1 MYRFETRQFPAI
13 APFAFQI
20 TEIEI
25 DALDPRNVHTAHSHR
40 ECEIYVNLSGDVSF
54 MVEGHQYP
62 VAPGNAIITRPY
74 EMHHC
79 VYHSNAPHHHFW
91 ILFSCAGNEPLL
103 DFFLSRVP
111 GTGNRA
117 VLNDADSG
125 ALIDC
130 CRALGAPGDA
140 GTLYGRFFRML
151 TLLRRGISSGAGDDW
166 IPPEIAPVLDAM
178 NRHFAQP
185 LSVADLA
192 HDAGMSVAT
201 LERSFRRQTGLTP
214 RDYLLRKR
222 LANACRLLDEGASVQ
237 EACDRSG
244 FSDCSRFIAQFRAHC
259 GRTPLQYKKR
269 DLSEK

>member
-1 MYRFETRQFPAI
+1 MYHVENRQFPAI

-25 DALDPRNVHTAHSHR
+25 DALDPRNVHTTHSHR

-91 ILFSCAGNEPLL
+91 ILFSGAGNEALL
-103 DFFLSRVP
+103 DFFLNRVP

-117 VLNDADSG
+117 VLYGTDRE
-125 ALIDC
+125 ALIEC
-130 CRALGAPGDA
+130 CRRLCVPGDA
-140 GTLYGRFFRML
+140 VAQYGRFFQL
-151 TLLRRGISSGAGDDW
+151 LALLRRGIAHEADGDR
-166 IPPEIAPVLDAM
+166 IPPEIAPVLNAM
-178 NRHFAQP
+178 NRDFAQP
-185 LSVADLA
+185 LSVAELA
-192 HDAGMSVAT
+192 RGAGMSVAT
-201 LERSFRRQTGLTP
+201 LERMFRKQTGLSP

-269 DLSEK
+269 DFSAE